1 MGRGRRSRP
10 PLLVN
15 RRPAEP
21 PCGWWSRRTRLVGP
35 QATIYGPPGI
45 PRLRHRHHNDRSVG
59 ADRAHRRPTAS
70 VKLVIRDLKEGGLA
84 HLPSGDFQRQRRL
97 ARLRRG
103 SGCCGQCGR
112 WRYFRGSGR
121 AGSLWKVSRYVQ
133 NAVNFLEPNTTSAV
147 NNRQPPSRTPTNSS
161 LHITLAPPGSG
172 RGYVGLKGGRAP
184 VWGPFLCVL
193 VCVGC

>member
-35 QATIYGPPGI
+35 QATIYGPPWI

-133 NAVNFLEPNTTSAV
+133 NAVNFWNRTQQALSTTDSPHRAP
-147 NNRQPPSRTPTNSS
+147 QPIPACTSP
-161 LHITLAPPGSG
+161 LPPGSG
-172 RGYVGLKGGRAP
+172 RGSVGLKGEGPP

>member
-1 MGRGRRSRP
+1 MPEAGREEPGKGPVWGPFPGWGEGGDPAGPGWSDPKPRFMARP
-10 PLLVN
+10 GYHAFDTDTTMTALWE
-15 RRPAEP
+15 RTEP
-21 PCGWWSRRTRLVGP
+21 
-35 QATIYGPPGI
+35 
-45 PRLRHRHHNDRSVG
+45 
-59 ADRAHRRPTAS
+59 HRRPTAS

-161 LHITLAPPGSG
+161 LHITLAPRA
-172 RGYVGLKGGRAP
+172 RGGGP
-184 VWGPFLCVL
+184 WG
-193 VCVGC
+193 